1 MNLTTR
7 VMVFLVSVFS
17 FLSLSTT
24 AYADW
29 HEKDIVHQ
37 QAVTKLLKRGDVRWG
52 ELPDSSYNYYKDV
65 QVSAG
70 GSKVLFA
77 VGCASC
83 DPGEIRP
90 FLMNPDGS
98 DLQDHSGMLPDDIT
112 SPWDGWRN
120 LAINDDASKI
130 FFRASVETGYY
141 DDHRIYVYDVDSST
155 RSLALNQQNIGS
167 LTSDWRFR
175 IDETGSKVF
184 LDKINDGYD
193 DYLEKNREGLF
204 YALTGGTKNWYLDVD
219 TLDCAPPPYGYCGYL
234 NLFELL
240 GVSVRNDRAF
250 FRWDSNWTGNANG
263 DPTTGF
269 WYTGLDGNAVLLT
282 DEHVTISDGDVRGIS
297 NAEGSKAIYTYRHAS
312 PDILRLAVVDVPSG
326 TESVVGWT
334 SSLNGFS
341 AHMTRSGRYILTK
354 GAFGDYGT
362 YYQTM
367 IDLQTGKSRD
377 TWSYYLPTM
386 GGSNSNITEDDRYYF
401 HTIDGWPNGEDD
413 VGLYRIDMQTQGDSQ
428 APHVQQIA
436 FDSPVLP
443 DIEDATIGVRVTIT
457 DLQGIDN
464 IDWVRLTPLVEGQ
477 EEPAWAMGREPL
489 AFPTGDPGS
498 TLLYDD
504 GTHGDETEGD
514 GIFSFDSIATRKGG
528 REEGEWNTWYRHY
541 TLPAPVGIRII
552 VKDKD
557 NNYAIADTELV
568 ISKTTETPVATIVP
582 MLYLLL
588 Q

>member
-1 MNLTTR
+1 MNSITR
-7 VMVFLVSVFS
+7 VMIFPVIIFS
-17 FLSLSTT
+17 FLSVSTT
-24 AYADW
+24 AHAAW
-29 HEKDIVHQ
+29 HEKEIVHQ
-37 QAVTKLLKRGDVRWG
+37 QAVTKLLKRGDARWG
-52 ELPDSSYNYYKDV
+52 EEVDSYYNYRGV
-65 QVSAG
+65 QVNAE
-70 GSKVLFA
+70 GSKVLFT
-77 VGCASC
+77 VGCEFCS
-83 DPGEIRP
+83 PNEIRP
-90 FLMNPDGS
+90 FLVNPDGS
-98 DLQDHSGMLPDDIT
+98 ALQDHSAMLPPDIT
-112 SPWDGWRN
+112 NLWSAWRN
-120 LAINDDASKI
+120 LTINDDASKI
-130 FFRASVETGYY
+130 FFRAFVETGYY
-141 DDHRIYVYDVDSST
+141 DDQRMYVYDVDSST

-167 LTSDWRFR
+167 LSSDWRFR

-184 LDKINDGYD
+184 LDKIDAGWNES
-193 DYLEKNREGLF
+193 LQKTMRGLF
-204 YALTGGTKNWYLDVD
+204 YAPTGETKNWYLDVD

-250 FRWDSNWTGNANG
+250 FRWDSHFTGNGNS
-263 DPTTGF
+263 DPTDGF
-269 WYTGLDGNAVLLT
+269 WYTGLDGNAALLT
-282 DEHVTISDGDVRGIS
+282 DEHYSILDGDVRGIS
-297 NAEGSKAIYTYRHAS
+297 NAGGSKAIYKYRHAY
-312 PDILRLAVVDVPSG
+312 PDVLRLAVVDVPSG
-326 TESVVGWT
+326 TESVVGWA
-334 SSLNGFS
+334 SSLNGFD
-341 AHMTRSGRYILTK
+341 AHMTRSGRYVLTK
-354 GAFGDYGT
+354 GAYGDHGT

-386 GGSNSNITEDDRYYF
+386 WGSTSNITENDRYYF

-428 APHVQQIA
+428 APRVQQIA
-436 FDSPVLP
+436 FDAPVLL
-443 DIEDATIGVRVTIT
+443 DIEDVTIGVRVTIT
-457 DLQGIDN
+457 DPQDIDN

-477 EEPAWAMGREPL
+477 ESPAWAMGREPL

-514 GIFSFDSIATRKGG
+514 GIFSFDSIATRKGD
-528 REEGEWNTWYRHY
+528 RQEGGFNTWYRHY

-557 NNYAIADTELV
+557 NNYAIADTQLV
-568 ISKTTETPVATIVP
+568 ISKTPIAP